1 MKRFKALAY
10 VVPSMDIFT
19 NPMVMESFK
28 GNVLANLLS
37 SYPSL
42 LMVALF
48 LYRVICALQELDMD
62 TWHDAWLSTTYRRR
76 CTAHIEIHGTSAR
89 RSNTWVSSST
99 SVIPH
104 SLKALT
110 RYALQKCPYGL
121 RNLTE
126 DFTGHVEVDCYNDDD
141 NKETIKNSSAIMK
154 YIPAVNTNFRLTE
167 HVWMRTR
174 MRTERTDNDTPM
186 TVDNYTVELSSYT
199 LTPTQLCTFINKITD
214 DYLREVAEARK
225 GKKYIYR
232 LRSFDD
238 GTPVWSETQFES
250 NRTFDNLHFDG
261 KTEFLSQ
268 IQAFTDGEE
277 WYKSHGHAYA
287 CGIALHG
294 PPGTGKT
301 SMIKA
306 LANLTNRHIVEIPL
320 SKISSEDELF
330 DAYFC
335 EKYNRKTGE
344 VLSFRDKIICFED
357 IDCQQHLLARDPD
370 DTGSDVS
377 DFSNMSVNGPMNLP
391 TDPVELKKAAEALVA
406 NSKPKPSITLDTML
420 NLLDGIRENTGRMLI
435 FTTNHYDKL
444 DPAFTRPGRVDIEK
458 EMGRVGVHTIQQIF
472 TAHTGEI
479 LHDSELEHLKD
490 AKFAPCEIV
499 KAIKTCP
506 SAASFIK
513 YLGGAKD

>member
-1 MKRFKALAY
+1 
-10 VVPSMDIFT
+10 MDNIF
-19 NPMVMESFK
+19 NPVAMDSFR
-28 GNVLANLLS
+28 GNLLANLLG

-42 LMVALF
+42 VMVALF
-48 LYRVICALQELDMD
+48 LYRVMCALQELDMD
-62 TWHDAWLSTTYRRR
+62 AWQDAWLSTKYRRR
-76 CTAHIEIHGTSAR
+76 CTAHITIHGSSAR
-89 RSNTWVSSST
+89 RSNSWSSSAT
-99 SVIPH
+99 SLIPH

-110 RYALQKCPYGL
+110 RHALQKCPYGL
-121 RNLTE
+121 RNLSE
-126 DFTGHVEVDCYNDDD
+126 DFTGRSEVEEYSDDFENKKAD
-141 NKETIKNSSAIMK
+141 NNSAAIMK
-154 YIPAVNTNFRLTE
+154 YVPGVNNCFRLNKD
-167 HVWMRTR
+167 VWMRTG

-186 TVDNYTVELSSYT
+186 TIDNYTVELSSYT
-199 LTPTQLCTFINKITD
+199 LTPTELCSFVNEITNE
-214 DYLREVAEARK
+214 YLRDVTEARK
-225 GKKYIYR
+225 GKRYIYR
-232 LRSFDD
+232 LRTFDD
-238 GTPVWSETQFES
+238 DTPVWSETLFDS
-250 NRTFDNLHFDG
+250 NRTFDNMYFDG
-261 KTEFLSQ
+261 KSEFLSQ
-268 IQAFTDGEE
+268 IKAFTEGEE

-306 LANLTNRHIVEIPL
+306 IANLTKRHIVEIPL
-320 SKISSEDELF
+320 SKITSEDQLF

-335 EKYNRKTGE
+335 DKYNQKTGE

-357 IDCQQHLLARDPD
+357 IDCQQHLLARDLD

-377 DFSNMSVNGPMNLP
+377 DFSNMSVNGPINLP
-391 TDPVELKKAAEALVA
+391 TDPAELKKAAEALVA
-406 NSKPKPSITLDTML
+406 KSKPKPSITLDTML

-479 LHDSELEHLKD
+479 LHDSELEHLKA

-499 KAIKTCP
+499 KAIKTCA

-513 YLGGAKD
+513 YLEGAKD